1 MTMKKKDIIE
11 GKIIKTEFP
20 NKGTFICE
28 DQKVTVKGVI
38 DGQTIKGQ
46 VTKKRK
52 SGCVV
57 RLLDVLEKSP
67 LEDAKPHFGIC
78 GGCFYQTVSY
88 ENQLKIK
95 EGMVRDLLKDY
106 VNDDIWEEIKGSPKV
121 HGYRNKME
129 FSFGDE
135 VKDGPLALGMHKKNT
150 FHDIVN
156 ITDCQIVD
164 NDYNLIVK
172 CALNIAQ
179 QMELPFYH
187 KMRHEGYFRHL
198 VVRRAESSGDVLV
211 NIVTTSQVEAD
222 LTKLRDALLELPLS
236 GKIIGIL
243 HTTND
248 SLADVVQADKID
260 ILYGQDY
267 FYEEI
272 LGLKFKI
279 TTFSFFQTN
288 TLGAEILYKTARD
301 FVGETKDKVIF
312 DLYSGTGTIAQMLAP
327 VAKKVVGVE
336 IVEEAV
342 EAAKVN
348 AELNGLDNCE
358 FIAGDVLKVVDEL
371 EDKPDFI
378 VLDPPRDGIHP
389 KAIQKII
396 DFGVEQMVYISCKPT
411 SLARDLE
418 VFEAAGYKVKRATA
432 VDQFPNTVHIETVVL
447 LSHKKPDGHINVK
460 VEFGEGEGKV
470 PLDNIAKR
478 AEEYKPK
485 ERVTYKMIKEYIEAK
500 YGFKVHTA
508 YIAEVKRDLGLPMYD
523 APNAV
528 EELKQPRKHPTAEK
542 VEAIKD
548 ALKYFEVI

>member
-67 LEDAKPHFGIC
+67 LEDAKPVCPHFGIC

-198 VVRRAESSGDVLV
+198 VVRRAESSGDILV

-222 LTKLRDALLELPLS
+222 LTKLRDTLLELPLS

-279 TTFSFFQTN
+279 SPFSFFQTN
-288 TLGAEILYKTARD
+288 TLGAEVLYKTARD

-447 LSHKKPDGHINVK
+447 LSQQKPDDTIEIDLDLDELDATSAELKATYQEIKDYVLK
-460 VEFGEGEGKV
+460 EFGLKVSSLYISQVKRKCGIEVGENYNLPKSENARV
-470 PLDNIAKR
+470 PQC
-478 AEEYKPK
+478 PK
-485 ERVTYKMIKEYIEAK
+485 EKE
-500 YGFKVHTA
+500 
-508 YIAEVKRDLGLPMYD
+508 D
-523 APNAV
+523 
-528 EELKQPRKHPTAEK
+528 
-542 VEAIKD
+542 AIKA
-548 ALKYFEVI
+548 ALKYFAMI

>member
-1 MTMKKKDIIE
+1 MKKKDIIE

-67 LEDAKPHFGIC
+67 LEDAKPVCPHFGIC

-198 VVRRAESSGDVLV
+198 VVRRAESSGDILV

-222 LTKLRDALLELPLS
+222 LTKLRDTLLELPLS

-279 TTFSFFQTN
+279 SPFSFFQTN

-447 LSHKKPDGHINVK
+447 LSQQKPDDTIEIDLDLDELDATSAELKATYQEIKDYVLK
-460 VEFGEGEGKV
+460 EFGLKVSSLYISQVKRKCGIEVGENYNLPKSENARV
-470 PLDNIAKR
+470 PQC
-478 AEEYKPK
+478 PK
-485 ERVTYKMIKEYIEAK
+485 EKE
-500 YGFKVHTA
+500 
-508 YIAEVKRDLGLPMYD
+508 D
-523 APNAV
+523 
-528 EELKQPRKHPTAEK
+528 
-542 VEAIKD
+542 AIKA
-548 ALKYFEVI
+548 ALKYYAMI